1 MSSLCRYGWLSLGI
15 ATALSAA
22 MAMAS
27 ELSVQ
32 QAVDRVQKETQAKVL
47 NVQTLHVGKRK
58 IYRIKLLT
66 TGGQVRVVEVRA
78 NE

>member
-1 MSSLCRYGWLSLGI
+1 MSSSRRNGWLSLGI
-15 ATALSAA
+15 AVALSISTAWA
-22 MAMAS
+22 Q

-32 QAVDRVQKETQAKVL
+32 DAVDRVQKETNAKVL
-47 NVQTLHVGKRK
+47 SVQTLHVGKRK

-78 NE
+78 DE

>member
-1 MSSLCRYGWLSLGI
+1 MSSSRRYGWLSLGI
-15 ATALSAA
+15 AVALFASAA
-22 MAMAS
+22 SAR
-27 ELSVQ
+27 EITVQ
-32 QAVDRVQKETQAKVL
+32 EAVDRVQQETNAKVL